1 MSLKNYLQNFMPRLK
16 RRELNDAI
24 EKTRVELNDVAIPE
38 YEAAAEFFGNRK
50 FKSKWVEQFDQTF
63 NKEFRVKHKGNFIQA
78 INDTLPLLSENLNS
92 IERLMD
98 ADREINF
105 SRDAVSLMNLN
116 LVRAVDH
123 MRFLTEYASRLLN
136 AALAMEVNIAK
147 GNKEFHEVPNAE
159 LDWLNNNKTMFIGAY
174 SLLTM
179 KKADFDKRIKEIPAV
194 TVGQDN
200 IEMVEGNLERGR
212 SDPLE
217 LNLIPLPINPFYIV
231 GRWIAERQAAR
242 YKTAKAERDS
252 IQLRLLY
259 LRQLD
264 AEGKGDPI
272 LKNEIEITQSR
283 VEKLS
288 YEIKEMEEKWLDNQ

>member
-1 MSLKNYLQNFMPRLK
+1 
-16 RRELNDAI
+16 
-24 EKTRVELNDVAIPE
+24 
-38 YEAAAEFFGNRK
+38 
-50 FKSKWVEQFDQTF
+50 
-63 NKEFRVKHKGNFIQA
+63 
-78 INDTLPLLSENLNS
+78 
-92 IERLMD
+92 
-98 ADREINF
+98 
-105 SRDAVSLMNLN
+105 
-116 LVRAVDH
+116 
-123 MRFLTEYASRLLN
+123 
-136 AALAMEVNIAK
+136 
-147 GNKEFHEVPNAE
+147 
-159 LDWLNNNKTMFIGAY
+159 
-174 SLLTM
+174 M

-231 GRWIAERQAAR
+231 GCWIAERQAAR